1 MTAHVSHLFNSEKGA
16 LLHDSHD
23 LFLAN
28 FAITVSVSL
37 IDHLLNLV
45 ICHIFAEFL
54 GNALEV
60 LEANFSGLVIIKEP
74 EGL

>member
-1 MTAHVSHLFNSEKGA
+1 MSAIHNSEKVS
-16 LLHDSHD
+16 LLHDSHE

-60 LEANFSGLVIIKEP
+60 LEANFSGLVIVKQP

>member
-1 MTAHVSHLFNSEKGA
+1 MSAIHNSEKVG
-16 LLHDSHD
+16 LLHDSHE

-60 LEANFSGLVIIKEP
+60 LEANFSGLIIIKEP